1 MLVAYNNILA
11 FIESLEKKSQ
21 RSYKDCNGCEY
32 NRTVKDQIGW
42 TFRGCFGG
50 NYQGKPIAEIEL
62 CPLKLNRWKEQQADE
77 TLMEKDKIDTAFTKM
92 MEKEQPQGLDEA
104 ADNYGREYCCEWWGG
119 HSWVDDSEML
129 SLAFKAGAE
138 WQREQI
144 GIVNEL
150 LAQQGIAV
158 IDSVDNHAGYQV
170 INTIR
175 FVGEEKPRPLLC
187 KYYHVWLQR
196 AKEEQL

>member
-1 MLVAYNNILA
+1 MTTIEIIKAEIERLKENLPREVGRCAGTITNGGYGMLVAYNNILA

-144 GIVNEL
+144 G
-150 LAQQGIAV
+150 
-158 IDSVDNHAGYQV
+158 S
-170 INTIR
+170 
-175 FVGEEKPRPLLC
+175 
-187 KYYHVWLQR
+187 HVRILW
-196 AKEEQL
+196 